1 MNLYSYKFI
10 TISMLAGLAVC
21 TGCSN
26 PKKTLGLNRTAPD
39 EFTVVARAPLTLPP
53 DYNLTP
59 PSEAMVAAQ
68 RKTTTEKAKDTLFAT
83 SLTSDKA
90 PVDVKDKG
98 ANIILSKAGASAA
111 DAGIRD
117 TITKEGAL
125 LIEQDKDFTDKL
137 VFWREAGD
145 DPTAVAVDAEKETKR
160 LQSNQALGKP
170 VIEGETPTIARKKK
184 ALLEFD

>member
-10 TISMLAGLAVC
+10 TISALAGFLVC
-21 TGCSN
+21 SACSN

-59 PSEAMVAAQ
+59 PAEAVVAAE
-68 RKTTTEKAKDTLFAT
+68 RKTTTEKAKNTLFAT
-83 SLTSDKA
+83 SLTSEPV

-98 ANIILSKAGASAA
+98 ANIILSKAGASAT

-117 TITKEGAL
+117 TIAKEGAL
-125 LIEQDKDFTDKL
+125 LIEQDKDFTDRL
-137 VFWREAGD
+137 VFWRDPGD
-145 DPTAVAVDAEKETKR
+145 DPTAVAVDAEKEAMR
-160 LQSNQALGKP
+160 LQSNQALGKS
-170 VIEGETPTIARKKK
+170 VTEGETPTIARKKK
-184 ALLEFD
+184 ALLEFN

>member
-10 TISMLAGLAVC
+10 TVSVLAGLLVC
-21 TGCSN
+21 SGCSN
-26 PKKTLGLNRTAPD
+26 PKKTLGLSRTAPD

-59 PSEAMVAAQ
+59 PAEAVAAE
-68 RKTTTEKAKDTLFAT
+68 RKTTAEKAKDTLFAT
-83 SLTSDKA
+83 SLTREA
-90 PVDVKDKG
+90 TPVDVKDKG
-98 ANIILSKAGASAA
+98 ANIILSKAGASAT

-117 TITKEGAL
+117 TIAKEGAL
-125 LIEQDKDFTDKL
+125 LIEQDKDFTDRL
-137 VFWREAGD
+137 VFWRDPGD

-170 VIEGETPTIARKKK
+170 VTEGETPVIARKKK
-184 ALLEFD
+184 ALLEFN